1 MRMSDSSTYRAQSSV
16 GDVSDDGT
24 YKNEGALLPITI
36 GTALWAVLGVGL
48 IIGRTA
54 IPDGNE
60 WWLVTC
66 AVAVVSGLGGIVYL
80 RRRARRTSLRQ
91 D

>member
-1 MRMSDSSTYRAQSSV
+1 MSDE
-16 GDVSDDGT
+16 GI

-48 IIGRTA
+48 LIGRDA
-54 IPDGNE
+54 IPAGNE
-60 WWLVTC
+60 WWLATC
-66 AVAVVSGLGGIVYL
+66 AVAVVSGLGGIGYL
-80 RRRARRTSLRQ
+80 RRRSRRPSPGQ